1 MKNIFFTLLFCLYA
15 IFSHAQSAISAYRI
29 FGKITTVDN
38 QEFKGYIQWGNNNY
52 WIDFFEGQKT
62 RNPYSSYFKPGSGVV
77 FRYNNRTY
85 TQPQTHNF
93 CCRFGNLEQIHPTGD
108 REARIQLKNRQ
119 EIILRKGNTNDIGTG
134 ILITTE
140 NEKIQVKWEHISE
153 ITFMQADIKDNFPLN
168 PVYGSV
174 KSSQGIYKGLITW
187 NYNQKRSPEKNDN
200 INIFLNKM
208 AKIIRP
214 QKSFQL
220 LAQERQSS
228 TPFYTNSNILE
239 PLGSILVNM
248 PNTGR
253 AIVPPAQFNELTVI
267 PASEL
272 KLLTYDDFSQAG
284 LLKGEVIT
292 QNNQTISGTL
302 AYDLD
307 ESWNFEVLDGKNNN
321 ITYCIP
327 LQYIQSIEP
336 KNYKYSFITLKNGSK
351 LSLGESCDVNQE
363 NNGVLVLRENQ
374 TPVYII
380 WSEVKTIILQ

>member
-1 MKNIFFTLLFCLYA
+1 MKNIFFIL
-15 IFSHAQSAISAYRI
+15 IFSLTVTLSQAQSAISTYRI
-29 FGKITTVDN
+29 FGKIKTVDN
-38 QEFKGYIQWGNNNY
+38 QELKGYLQWGNNNY

-62 RNPYSSYFKPGSGVV
+62 RNPYSCYFKPGNGVV

-85 TQPQTHNF
+85 SHPQIHNF
-93 CCRFGNLEQIHPTGD
+93 CCRFGNLEQIRPTGD
-108 REARIQLKNRQ
+108 REARILLKNKQ
-119 EIILRKGNTNDIGTG
+119 EIILRKGNTNDIGTN

-153 ITFMQADIKDNFPLN
+153 IIFMQADIKDNFPLN

-187 NYNQKRSPEKNDN
+187 NCNQKRSPEKHDN
-200 INIFLNKM
+200 INTFLNKI
-208 AKIIRP
+208 AKVIRTP
-214 QKSFQL
+214 KSFEL
-220 LAQERQSS
+220 LAQEHWSS
-228 TPFYTNSNILE
+228 SPFYINSNILE
-239 PLGSILVNM
+239 PLGSILINM

-253 AIVPPAQFNELTVI
+253 VIVPPAQFKELTII

-272 KLLTYDDFSQAG
+272 KLLTYEDFSQAG

-292 QNNQTISGTL
+292 QNNQSISGAL

-307 ESWNFEVLDGKNNN
+307 ESWNFEILDGKNDN

-327 LQYIQSIEP
+327 FQYIQSIEP

-363 NNGVLVLRENQ
+363 NDGILVLRENQ
-374 TPVYII
+374 MPVYII
-380 WSEVKTIILQ
+380 WTEVKTIILQ